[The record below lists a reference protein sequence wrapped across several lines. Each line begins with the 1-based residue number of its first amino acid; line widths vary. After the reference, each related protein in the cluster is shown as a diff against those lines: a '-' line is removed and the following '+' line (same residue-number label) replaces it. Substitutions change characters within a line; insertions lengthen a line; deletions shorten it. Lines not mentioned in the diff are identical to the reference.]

1 MLNFTLMTCNFH
13 TFLIIT
19 LNPRDSARTSRISCI
34 YPRTPL
40 TCVPPMREPGAQ
52 ETRQILPG
60 AKFTGKSCR
69 PTRPLPSRDVNLSA
83 FLSLAWLIIDQH
95 LRSFS
100 FRFRTKAPPQLNLF

>member
-60 AKFTGKSCR
+60 GKIHR
-69 PTRPLPSRDVNLSA
+69 QVLPTDAPLAVTRC
-83 FLSLAWLIIDQH
+83 
-95 LRSFS
+95 
-100 FRFRTKAPPQLNLF
+100 